1 MSEQQT
7 QGTGKAPAHVRSELV
22 CAPKAN
28 SLVEVLREAAAQSP
42 DKLYLNLLDSANKPK
57 ELTFKAVLEGAERW
71 ARWLC
76 AKKVERG
83 TRVAV
88 LLPTG
93 EDFLFAF
100 FGAQMAGATPVPLA
114 FPLALGNHEPYVL
127 SLAKIVA
134 SASPKLFVT
143 VPNLEAPARKL
154 LETIPG
160 CELFLPAQ
168 VTEAPPAAFPE
179 VRPDDVA
186 LVQYASGRVN
196 APTGA
201 VLTHRHVLSN
211 VYGLGT
217 ALKLTADDVALTWV
231 PLVHDMGLIGGL
243 FTSLYWRCPLVVMPP
258 QTFLM
263 HPYLWLKNI
272 TQYKVTLAAAP
283 NAGYQLCVKRVQE
296 RHLKDID
303 LSRWRL
309 ALNGAE
315 TVHPSTVQAF
325 CEKFAA
331 VGFDPKAM
339 YPTYGLAENT
349 LATACPDPETPYRT
363 EQLEGQAPVA
373 SLGGPL
379 AGQEL
384 AVVDE
389 HNQVVGERV
398 EGEVVVKGAC
408 VMREYLGNPDATHH
422 AIDEK
427 GWLHTGDLG
436 FITEGR
442 LCLTGRKKD
451 MVIKMGR
458 NYYPSDVEGLLAA
471 FPRLAGGKAM
481 AFASPNLTE
490 GTEDLILVVESD
502 PLDEAARKALATELN
517 AELLGKIGIRAD
529 KVVTMAKGGMGSLD
543 RARRAELRRLYLEGN
558 LS

>member
-1 MSEQQT
+1 MSEQT
-7 QGTGKAPAHVRSELV
+7 TGTGKVPAHVRSELV
-22 CAPKAN
+22 CDPKAK
-28 SLVEVLREAAAQSP
+28 SLVEVLRKAAAERP
-42 DKLYLNLLDSANKPK
+42 DAVYLNLLDSANKPK
-57 ELTFKAVLEGAERW
+57 ELTFRAVLEGAERW
-71 ARWLC
+71 ARWLVS
-76 AKKVERG
+76 KKVERG
-83 TRVAV
+83 SRIAV

-127 SLAKIVA
+127 SLSKIVA
-134 SASPKLFVT
+134 SASPKMFVT

-154 LETIPG
+154 LEGIPG
-160 CELFLPAQ
+160 CELFLPTQ
-168 VTEAPPAAFPE
+168 VGEAPAASFPE
-179 VRPDDVA
+179 VREDDVA
-186 LVQYASGRVN
+186 LVQYASGRVH

-201 VLTHRHVLSN
+201 VLTHRQVLSN
-211 VYGLGT
+211 VFGLGT

-272 TQYKVTLAAAP
+272 TQFKVTLAAAP

-296 RHLKDID
+296 RHLKDLD

-325 CEKFAA
+325 CEKFAG
-331 VGFDPKAM
+331 VGFNPKAM
-339 YPTYGLAENT
+339 FPTYGLAENT
-349 LATACPDPETPYRT
+349 LATACPSQDLPYQT
-363 EQLEGQAPVA
+363 EQLEGGIPVA

-384 AVVDE
+384 AVVDGSDA
-389 HNQVVGERV
+389 VVGERV
-398 EGEVVVKGAC
+398 EGEVVVRGPC
-408 VMREYLGNPDATHH
+408 VMSGYLGNEDATRH

-436 FITEGR
+436 FITGGR

-458 NYYPSDVEGLLAA
+458 NYYPSDVEGLLAS
-471 FPRLAGGKAM
+471 FPRLAGGKTL
-481 AFASPNLTE
+481 AFAAANLVE
-490 GTEDLILVVESD
+490 GTEDLILLVESD
-502 PLDEAARKALATELN
+502 PLDEAARKSLTTELN
-517 AELLGKIGIRAD
+517 AEMLGKIGIRAD
-529 KVVTMAKGGMGSLD
+529 KVVTVAKGALGSLD
-543 RARRAELRRLYLEGN
+543 RAGRAELRRRYLEGQ
-558 LS
+558 LP

>member
-1 MSEQQT
+1 MSHDPAT
-7 QGTGKAPAHVRSELV
+7 SRPAHVRSGVV
-22 CAPKAN
+22 CDPKAN
-28 SLVEVLREAAAQSP
+28 SLVEVLRKTAAECP
-42 DKLYLNLLDSANKPK
+42 DKLYLNLLDAANKPK
-57 ELTFKAVLEGAERW
+57 ELTFKAVLDGAERW
-71 ARWLC
+71 ARWLVS
-76 AKKVERG
+76 KKVERG
-83 TRVAV
+83 SRIAV

-127 SLAKIVA
+127 SLAKIVT
-134 SASPKLFVT
+134 SAAPKLFVT
-143 VPNLEAPARKL
+143 VPNLEAPAKKL
-154 LETIPG
+154 LESIPG
-160 CELFLPAQ
+160 CELFLPGQ
-168 VTEAPPAAFPE
+168 VSDAPAASFPE
-179 VRPDDVA
+179 IQPDDVA
-186 LVQYASGRVN
+186 LVQYASGRVH

-201 VLTHRHVLSN
+201 VLTHRQVLSN
-211 VYGLGT
+211 VFGLGT

-272 TQYKVTLAAAP
+272 SQYKVTLAAAP

-296 RHLKDID
+296 RHLKEMD

-325 CEKFAA
+325 AEKFAP
-331 VGFDPKAM
+331 VGFNAKAM
-339 YPTYGLAENT
+339 FPTYGLAENT
-349 LATACPDPETPYRT
+349 LATACPSGEFRT
-363 EQLEGQAPVA
+363 EQIEGGVPVA
-373 SLGGPL
+373 NLGGPL

-384 AVVDE
+384 AVVDDA
-389 HNQVVGERV
+389 NQIVAERV
-398 EGEVVVKGAC
+398 EGEVVVRGPC
-408 VMREYLGNPDATHH
+408 VMSGYLNNPEATRR

-436 FITEGR
+436 FIAGGE

-458 NYYPSDVEGLLAA
+458 NYYPSDVEGLLASY
-471 FPRLAGGKAM
+471 PKTAGAPTL
-481 AFASPNLTE
+481 AFAAANLTE
-490 GTEDLILVVESD
+490 GTEDLILLVETEQ
-502 PLDEAARKALATELN
+502 PLDEAGKKALTTELN
-517 AELLGKIGIRAD
+517 AEMLAKIGLRAD
-529 KVVTMAKGGMGSLD
+529 KVIPMAKGALGNLD
-543 RARRAELRRLYLEGN
+543 RARRAELRRQYLEGK